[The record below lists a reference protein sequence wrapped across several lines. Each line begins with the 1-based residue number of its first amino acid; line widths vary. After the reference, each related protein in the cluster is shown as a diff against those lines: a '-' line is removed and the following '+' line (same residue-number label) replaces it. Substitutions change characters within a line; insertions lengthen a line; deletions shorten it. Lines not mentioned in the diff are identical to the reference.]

1 MTRRES
7 IKSRV
12 RIGGITRAWSN
23 LTVGYG
29 SSPTGKP
36 LTVLKFPSLEVTATL
51 TPEATRVLADRL
63 HDMADVQEDLLRRDS
78 AHMHREREGA
88 QRNTHVVDSLENNH
102 HPRKDNGNDE

>member
-12 RIGGITRAWSN
+12 RIGGTTRAWSN

-51 TPEATRVLADRL
+51 TPEATRALADRL
-63 HDMADVQEDLLRRDS
+63 HDVADIQENL
-78 AHMHREREGA
+78 
-88 QRNTHVVDSLENNH
+88 N
-102 HPRKDNGNDE
+102 RKESR